1 MADANLAAVEACWTV
16 DQARDYLPR
25 LRQLLEVV
33 SGALVPGPQAGT
45 LTLRRGAEHAEAAL
59 AEVAERGVVLRQL
72 GRGLVDFPA
81 LGSDG
86 LVYLLCWQVDEA
98 DLGWWHRPDDGFA
111 GRQPLPLP

>member
-1 MADANLAAVEACWTV
+1 VEAYWTV
-16 DQARDYLPR
+16 EEARGYLPR
-25 LRQLLEVV
+25 LRQLLELV
-33 SGALVPGPQAGT
+33 SGALVPGRRVGT
-45 LTLRRGAEHAEAAL
+45 MTLRPGSEHAEAAL
-59 AEVAERGVVLRQL
+59 AELEDRRVVLRQL

-86 LVYLLCWQVDEA
+86 RTYLLCWQVDEA